1 MMIDGDEKNKNKS
14 LTEPLVSISL
24 LTYNHEAYIED
35 CIAGLLAQDYPN
47 MELIILDDAST
58 DRNRDCIDALYDR
71 LKEKFHNV
79 TLIYHKKNYGSVPHN
94 VNEMLQYAKGE
105 YSKHFSGDDIMCP
118 QCISSL
124 VKCMQEHPDVSVVYS
139 NGYVVND
146 SFRLGK
152 RAGSQKLLSSKPVN
166 DTCEDMFRKLMF
178 GIGAP
183 PAPSVMIRRKIFE
196 KYGPYDET
204 IPYEDYEYWL
214 RISRGEKF
222 YYLDEDLIYYRRAEN
237 SMTNYGG
244 KDIKNKVK
252 KTMLSDHMT
261 LQKYLKY
268 LTPEERK
275 QAIAL
280 YYQRSY
286 QLSYWT
292 RFYRG
297 FIVTAYKIKNSRI
310 DFTLGFKDKLSRM
323 IKEEFKSHYEK
334 CIDFWRGKSGM

>member
-1 MMIDGDEKNKNKS
+1 M
-14 LTEPLVSISL
+14 EPLVSIDL
-24 LTYNHEAYIED
+24 LTFNHEAYIED

-58 DRNRDCIDALYDR
+58 DRTRECIDALYDK
-71 LKEKFHNV
+71 LTAKFHNV
-79 TLIYHKKNYGSVPHN
+79 TLIYHKNNCGSVPHN

-105 YSKHFSGDDIMCP
+105 YSKNFSGDDIMCS
-118 QCISSL
+118 QYISRL

-146 SFRLGK
+146 SFKWGN
-152 RAGSQKLLSSKPVN
+152 RAGRQKLLSSKPAD
-166 DTCEDMFRKLMF
+166 DTCEEMFRKLMF
-178 GIGAP
+178 GINAL
-183 PAPSVMIRRKIFE
+183 PAPSAMVRRKIYE

-214 RISRGEKF
+214 RISREEKF
-222 YYLDEDLIYYRRAEN
+222 YYLDENLIYYRRAEN

-261 LQKYLKY
+261 IQKHLKY
-268 LTPEERK
+268 LTPGERK
-275 QAIAL
+275 QAIAF
-280 YYQRSY
+280 YYQRLY
-286 QLSYWT
+286 QLSYRT

-297 FIVTAYKIKNSRI
+297 FIVTAYKIKNKRI
-310 DFTLGFKDKLSRM
+310 DYTLDFKNKLCRM
-323 IKEEFKSHYEK
+323 IKEEAKSHYKK